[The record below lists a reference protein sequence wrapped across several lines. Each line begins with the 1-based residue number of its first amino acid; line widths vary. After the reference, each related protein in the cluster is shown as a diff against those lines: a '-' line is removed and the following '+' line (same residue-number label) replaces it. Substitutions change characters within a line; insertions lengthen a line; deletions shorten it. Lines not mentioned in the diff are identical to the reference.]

1 MEDYSKEELL
11 QKLLQLKEFARQV
24 SLEKTQAVEE
34 KESFKTKAMEI
45 MRHCKDLSE
54 KNTVAMNELIEI
66 KEESQTLRSN
76 LAKAVERLKSYKSE
90 LELSNDRVAALE
102 TALSEQQKLHSEA
115 EKEDEREEKVQLL
128 TQVQVLKG
136 IVSQLTVRLESGERE
151 SSQRNE
157 EERAVLMAEKS
168 RLEMRVEQLQETVS
182 QLTVRLESGERESS
196 QRNEEERAVLMEEKS
211 RLEMRVEQLQ
221 ETVSQLTLKL
231 ETAEDVTE
239 VLKGHLDRAVSKL
252 KGFKVALDAKEEE
265 SSALRSEK
273 ERLESSMAQQQETLN
288 MLQQV
293 LESAEKEQHQQ
304 LSDLLALREEHRLTL
319 IAMQKIDQDAAL
331 PETFEIILCCEDP
344 TGGTWGLIR

>member
-1 MEDYSKEELL
+1 MESSPSKRGSLEDYSKEELL

-115 EKEDEREEKVQLL
+115 EKEDEKEEKVQLL

-136 IVSQLTVRLESGERE
+136 I
-151 SSQRNE
+151 
-157 EERAVLMAEKS
+157 
-168 RLEMRVEQLQETVS
+168 VS

-252 KGFKVALDAKEEE
+252 KGFKSALDAKEEE

-273 ERLESSMAQQQETLN
+273 ERLEFSLAQQQETLN

-344 TGGTWGLIR
+344 TGETWGLIR